1 MTEQEPSETAKLLRH
16 LLELRRRLLLA
27 GIFVLLT
34 FGILLYFANDLFQ
47 LVAIPLLNALP
58 ENHSLVATSI
68 TGTFVAPI
76 KLTFFIALFAAM
88 PFLLYQL
95 WAFVAPGLYQNERR
109 LAWPLL
115 FLSTTLFYTGMAFAY
130 FIVFPLMFQF
140 FVNTAPASVLV
151 LPDID
156 SYIGFVVKLLFSFGI
171 TFEVPIITFLAI
183 RTGLVSI
190 ESLEAKRS
198 TMIVLAFIIG
208 MLLTPPDVLSQILL
222 AIPLYLLF
230 ESGILLAKMLP
241 GRERVADSC

>member
-1 MTEQEPSETAKLLRH
+1 MTEQEPSDTTKLVRH

-27 GIFVLLT
+27 SIFVLLT
-34 FGILLYFANDLFQ
+34 FAILLYFANDLFG
-47 LVAIPLLNALP
+47 LVAAPLLRALP
-58 ENHSLVATSI
+58 ENHFLVATSV
-68 TGTFVAPI
+68 TSTFVAPI

-88 PFLLYQL
+88 PFLLYQV
-95 WAFVAPGLYQNERR
+95 WAFVAPGLYQHERR

-115 FLSTTLFYTGMAFAY
+115 FLSTALFYTGMAFA
-130 FIVFPLMFQF
+130 FFAVFPLMFQF
-140 FVNTAPASVLV
+140 FINTAPTSVLV

-156 SYIGFVVKLLFSFGI
+156 SYISFIAKLLFSFGI

-190 ESLEAKRS
+190 ENLEARRPY
-198 TMIVLAFIIG
+198 MIVLAFIIG

-241 GRERVADSC
+241 GSARPTAC